1 MISARMISPDG
12 ERRTPR
18 AWRLLTAVLGLV
30 GMVMTLV
37 LGVRNF
43 LDTFPWQTQGG
54 ILYYGYL
61 KLYLLDGLEGALPGL
76 LLGLAAFGYAKFV
89 SGRFSGSRII
99 LALDY
104 GVLFVLTLLIAVVD
118 FFDVYTLLYPDW
130 FKLH

>member
-1 MISARMISPDG
+1 MIGARTISPNG

-30 GMVMTLV
+30 GMVTTLI

-43 LDTFPWQTQGG
+43 FETFPWQTKGG

-61 KLYLLDGLEGALPGL
+61 KLYILDGLEGALTGL

-89 SGRFSGSRII
+89 SGRFSGSRLV

-104 GVLFVLTLLIAVVD
+104 GVLVVLTLLIAVVD
-118 FFDVYTLLYPDW
+118 FFYVYTLLYPDW